1 MVNRFTL
8 SVTCKS
14 LIPHFI
20 RQIANYS
27 ICRYDIALPNGYFN
41 LAVERNIPVHAAGR
55 RAIAKDYS
63 MTATLKNERYFDA
76 VIKDFIT
83 ALDKNFAQTGKK
95 CNFTV
100 WSEYFTYDMIT
111 DLVFGE
117 SFGFCKAARDVEGGL
132 RDLRQMLNLS
142 PFL

>member
-1 MVNRFTL
+1 
-8 SVTCKS
+8 
-14 LIPHFI
+14 
-20 RQIANYS
+20 
-27 ICRYDIALPNGYFN
+27 
-41 LAVERNIPVHAAGR
+41 
-55 RAIAKDYS
+55 
-63 MTATLKNERYFDA
+63 MTSTLKNEQYFDA
-76 VIKDFIT
+76 VINDFIT

-117 SFGFCKAARDVEGGL
+117 SFGFCKAARDVQGGL

-142 PFL
+142 PFLYVFSLPFPLI